1 MNNKIKLIKNN
12 DEKDWSDLE
21 WIDEF
26 YSFLQG
32 EFPKTIILSK
42 TTQPKLTSKKAF
54 SIIWYLQEHFSLLP
68 CHIERCWSCKGLF
81 DSDSEGI
88 YWESKGRDYCGD
100 CEYLVPD
107 NYDNCKRDN

>member
-26 YSFLQG
+26 YQFLQG
-32 EFPKTIILSK
+32 ECPETIHLK
-42 TTQPKLTSKKAF
+42 RGKQPKLTKKQAF
-54 SIIWYLQEHFSLLP
+54 SIIWYLQEHFSVLP
-68 CHIERCWSCKGLF
+68 DNIEKCWCCGELF
-81 DSDSEGI
+81 DSYSEGL
-88 YWESKGRDYCGD
+88 YWESKGRHYCGD

-107 NYDNCKRDN
+107 NYDN